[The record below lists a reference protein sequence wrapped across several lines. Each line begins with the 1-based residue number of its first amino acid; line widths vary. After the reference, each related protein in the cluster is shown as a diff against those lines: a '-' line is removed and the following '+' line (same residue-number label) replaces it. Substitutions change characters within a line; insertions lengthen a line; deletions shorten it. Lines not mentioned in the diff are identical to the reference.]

1 MGEDITPQVWLYLQ
15 EENTKIA
22 KRILKALDYDIAR
35 FIVYNHSVI
44 FIEKVTRYS
53 VIPNYLNDYIDRHN
67 NRILAYVAKMYVVDE
82 NHDWRC
88 TCTDCNYE
96 YLEQMKD

>member
-22 KRILKALDYDIAR
+22 KQILRALDYDIAR
-35 FIVYNHSVI
+35 FIVYNNSVI

-53 VIPNYLNDYIDRHN
+53 VIPNYLHDYIDRHN
-67 NRILAYVAKMYVVDE
+67 NKIIKWAEVMA
-82 NHDWRC
+82 
-88 TCTDCNYE
+88 
-96 YLEQMKD
+96 